1 MEEKAD
7 FSVAFTDRVSTGVHA
22 LDAIIEG
29 GFIKNSCNL
38 IIGPPGS
45 GKTIFGMQYLVDGA
59 NKGEPGVFV
68 TFQENGKKLKTEMI
82 RFGWDLSQYK
92 RDRKISILEHTPEQV
107 DALIRKG
114 AGHLRDELEDYK
126 AKRVVIDSLNS
137 LGLLYPEGLSKRK
150 LFLGL
155 FTKLR
160 EWGCTS
166 VLLNE
171 TNYPEEMMSLSSSNF
186 EAEFEVDGI
195 IKLSLAKEGRERK
208 RYLEILK
215 MRTTIHPIQMIP
227 LKITKKGITID
238 SQQNLV

>member
-1 MEEKAD
+1 M
-7 FSVAFTDRVSTGVHA
+7 
-22 LDAIIEG
+22 
-29 GFIKNSCNL
+29 
-38 IIGPPGS
+38 
-45 GKTIFGMQYLVDGA
+45 
-59 NKGEPGVFV
+59 
-68 TFQENGKKLKTEMI
+68 
-82 RFGWDLSQYK
+82 
-92 RDRKISILEHTPEQV
+92 
-107 DALIRKG
+107 
-114 AGHLRDELEDYK
+114 RDELEDYK

-238 SQQNLV
+238 SQQNLF